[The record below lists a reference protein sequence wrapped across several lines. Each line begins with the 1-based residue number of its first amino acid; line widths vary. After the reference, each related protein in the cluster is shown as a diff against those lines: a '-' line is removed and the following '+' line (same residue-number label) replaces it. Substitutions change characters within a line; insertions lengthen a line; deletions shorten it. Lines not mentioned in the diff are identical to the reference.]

1 MTMLRLTIRK
11 ELMKQKQNDSGIIIT
26 VAGVVLVLILAVLFF
41 AFKGEPKADNALL
54 VRDDSYKTT
63 TDMKKVVVA
72 EFADFQCPACS
83 TVAPNIEKI
92 AKENSENV
100 TFLFR
105 HFPLPQHANAPIAS
119 EAVEAAGAQ
128 GKFWQ
133 MYDLLYLKQS
143 EWSESTDAINIFIG
157 YAKDLGL
164 NTDQFKSDVTGQK
177 YKSKIDRDTNDGNQL
192 GVNATPTFYIN
203 GVKYSGKFDYD
214 SLKKAIDSAVSKA
227 K

>member
-1 MTMLRLTIRK
+1 
-11 ELMKQKQNDSGIIIT
+11 MKQKQNDSGIIIT

-72 EFADFQCPACS
+72 EFADYQCPACG
-83 TVAPNIEKI
+83 TVAPSIKKI
-92 AKENSENV
+92 ADDNKDNV
-100 TFLFR
+100 TYVYR
-105 HFPLPQHANAPIAS
+105 NFPLPQHANAPIAA
-119 EAVEAAGAQ
+119 EAAEAAGAQ
-128 GKFWQ
+128 GKFWE
-133 MYDLLYLKQS
+133 MHELLYIKQN
-143 EWSESTDAINIFIG
+143 EWIDSNDAAGIFAN
-157 YAKDLGL
+157 YAKDLSL
-164 NTDQFKSDVTGQK
+164 DVNQFKNDVGVK
-177 YKSKIDRDTNDGNQL
+177 KAKVKIDRDTADGNSL

-203 GVKYSGKFDYD
+203 GVKYNGNFDYD